1 MNMYRRLS
9 LPDYIIYGLL
19 VVGILYRF
27 LVNPGPLLIPLLVF
41 GVIFLLYKF
50 PPNRLQKQGKP
61 DPTRTRTAERKKY
74 EERER
79 RKAHFR
85 VIPGSKPDS
94 DEEQPPKYH

>member
-9 LPDYIIYGLL
+9 LPDYIIYALL

-50 PPNRLQKQGKP
+50 PPSRLQKHARP
-61 DPTRTRTAERKKY
+61 VHNRTKTAERKKM

-94 DEEQPPKYH
+94 DEEPPRYH

>member
-27 LVNPGPLLIPLLVF
+27 LVNPGPLLVPLLVF

-50 PPNRLQKQGKP
+50 PPNRLQKHGRPIQSGK
-61 DPTRTRTAERKKY
+61 RTTERKKY

-94 DEEQPPKYH
+94 DEEPPKYH

>member
-1 MNMYRRLS
+1 MYRRLS

-27 LVNPGPLLIPLLVF
+27 LVNPGPFLIPLLVF

-50 PPNRLQKQGKP
+50 PPNRLQKHGRPVHQRNKAAG
-61 DPTRTRTAERKKY
+61 RKRY
-74 EERER
+74 DERER

-94 DEEQPPKYH
+94 DDEEPPKYH

>member
-1 MNMYRRLS
+1 MNMYRRLT

-50 PPNRLQKQGKP
+50 PPNRLQKQGRP
-61 DPTRTRTAERKKY
+61 SQPRTRTAERKKF

-94 DEEQPPKYH
+94 DEEPPKYH